1 MTNTY
6 NPPINIIFTIKEIKT
21 ITKVF
26 VPYPLTLNQ
35 QVQFNYS
42 FDLLHK
48 HFRSFTVLVINQ
60 MIIEATKSKT
70 KLFSLLLLPSLR
82 GSTKH
87 KIFKFT
93 NLRHKI
99 SSFHKLESIQLLF
112 DKTHATQVVCHIQK
126 FQLRP

>member
-6 NPPINIIFTIKEIKT
+6 NPPIDIDIIFTMKEIKT

-48 HFRSFTVLVINQ
+48 HFRSFTVLENQ
-60 MIIEATKSKT
+60 SNDHRGNEIKNKIV
-70 KLFSLLLLPSLR
+70 FSTS
-82 GSTKH
+82 ST
-87 KIFKFT
+87 FT
-93 NLRHKI
+93 
-99 SSFHKLESIQLLF
+99 
-112 DKTHATQVVCHIQK
+112 
-126 FQLRP
+126 